1 MCENLKEKYKNT
13 TCYYKN
19 EAIKDLKNIICVNF
33 TQANAQQFIEKIF
46 EVSGKGPVINLINIE
61 QEIKYEKSQ
70 HTVSLFFLGL
80 SLFDIIK
87 TDIENQIQSFS
98 NISDIQYDTFDYIWF
113 LTCLYHDIAS
123 GIEDEKV
130 YSKNNLNFYLGNYNI
145 NHNLFNHTWEKN
157 HPYLYSQE
165 LITNY
170 FQYVLDYHNKI
181 EHGIIAGFLLY
192 DKLIKNYDRMY
203 NLANNEYN
211 KLKYD
216 NFEYKNLQFRKHHKN
231 YYAYAAHAIM
241 GHNIWYNGDIQ
252 LYKYFGLE
260 ALISKPNNRIKIK
273 EHPLLFYLGVL
284 DTIEPIKKLS
294 ENNNENEILE
304 NIKISYTPK
313 TKTITIKYTNKL
325 NKEKIEEW
333 IKSINSLE
341 DWLDLE
347 VHSLENNKK
356 IEIKINYN

>member
-19 EAIKDLKNIICVNF
+19 KAIKELKNIICDNF
-33 TQANAQQFIEKIF
+33 TQANAQQFIEKYF

-80 SLFDIIK
+80 SLFDIIT
-87 TDIENQIQSFS
+87 TDIENQIKSFS
-98 NISDIQYDTFDYIWF
+98 NNISDIQYDTFDYIWF

-123 GIEDEKV
+123 GIEDKNV
-130 YSKNNLNFYLGNYNI
+130 YSKNNLNFYLENYNI

-170 FQYVLDYHNKI
+170 FQYVLEDNKI

-192 DKLIKNYDRMY
+192 DKLIKNYDIMY
-203 NLANNEYN
+203 HLSNDNNYDDFDYENLSF
-211 KLKYD
+211 K
-216 NFEYKNLQFRKHHKN
+216 QHHKN

-241 GHNIWYNGDIQ
+241 GHNVWYSKDKL
-252 LYKYFGLE
+252 LYKKWGLE
-260 ALISKPNNRIKIK
+260 ALISSPNNKIKIK

-313 TKTITIKYTNKL
+313 TKTITIKYTDKL
-325 NKEKIEEW
+325 NKEKKIEEW